1 MGYRSFVQKVAY
13 TSIYSMSCFRMERNI
28 FVYIILYDA
37 RKNMD
42 CVAIETLRTQILDRL
57 LRDLVATYKKE
68 PTNTEK
74 IEYIKRHI
82 MTVSGKSEKNYNDS
96 KN

>member
-1 MGYRSFVQKVAY
+1 MYKKWLIHP
-13 TSIYSMSCFRMERNI
+13 SIPCRVPAWKGFFFCISYCM
-28 FVYIILYDA
+28 
-37 RKNMD
+37 KNMD
-42 CVAIETLRTQILDRL
+42 CVAIETLRTQILYTL